1 MTKLTFIE
9 HGRLVV
15 DSLQHHCPKCKK
27 KSVSMQDYIVP
38 EELAGISEI
47 KKEYCSKCDF
57 EISWMVIKGQRV
69 HLFPTAADA
78 GKWARRYGKK

>member
-9 HGRLVV
+9 HGKRVV
-15 DSLQHHCPKCKK
+15 DSFQHRCPKCKK
-27 KSVSMQDYIVP
+27 KSVEMQDYIVP
-38 EELAGISEI
+38 EELTGISGI
-47 KKEYCSKCDF
+47 QKEYCSRCDF
-57 EISWMVIKGQRV
+57 EVAWFVIKRKRV